1 MKISLT
7 ATFATFAAF
16 LLLPLCSNAD
26 DATTKTKRLLPELVK
41 IAREDGDKV
50 FSICEICDGESETAV
65 VRENIRCHNTYS
77 IAKLFTCTTLGILED
92 QGKLDIDE
100 KIFPILQ
107 DKFPEGF
114 DPKWRDVKLSDVI
127 RHRTGFGSS
136 SNALDI
142 DAVNSA
148 TWDRDFLKIVL
159 SQKLECEPGTEY
171 HYTDATFYLAARFA
185 TAKVGE
191 SLDKIMIRELLEPLE
206 FAEYAFSTDPEGY
219 PIAATGMYISTED
232 MAKLGLLYVQ
242 DGVYKGK
249 RILSKRFVDEA
260 FERTFEL
267 YPLGDEGVAFG
278 KGGMNGQMLY
288 MNRKTKRVVAIH
300 SYLANIDAFVEFLLE
315 RDK

>member
-1 MKISLT
+1 MKKILLAASV
-7 ATFATFAAF
+7 AFASF
-16 LLLPLCSNAD
+16 LFLPLRSNAD
-26 DATTKTKRLLPELVK
+26 DATTKTTRLLPELVR
-41 IAREDGDKV
+41 IAHEDGDKV

-65 VRENIRCHNTYS
+65 IRENIRCHNAYS

-100 KIFPILQ
+100 KIYPILQ

-127 RHRTGFGSS
+127 RHRTGFGPN
-136 SNALDI
+136 SNPLDI
-142 DAVNSA
+142 DAVDAS
-148 TWDRDFLKIVL
+148 TWNRDFLNIVL
-159 SQKLECEPGTEY
+159 SQKLEYEPGTEY
-171 HYTDATFYLAARFA
+171 HYTDATFYLAARVA

-206 FAEYAFSTDPEGY
+206 FAEYAFSADPEGY
-219 PIAATGMYISTED
+219 PIAATGLYTSTED

-300 SYLANIDAFVEFLLE
+300 SYRANIDAFVEFLIE